1 MLNGVDMTKKRVFF
15 QREQFKLLCEA
26 KRLVAKEFDQNLALN
41 SDDLLERLSAFAKD
55 SNQSRLT
62 SIHQKIALGQ
72 IAIKSS
78 SPSKKQ
84 TPEPTTLPKSQDKI
98 KIGDVIDGKVCSGFY
113 RGQPVFN

>member
-1 MLNGVDMTKKRVFF
+1 MTKKQVFF

-41 SDDLLERLSAFAKD
+41 SDDLMDKLSIFAKA
-55 SNQSRLT
+55 SNQTRLT
-62 SIHQKIALGQ
+62 SIHEKIALGQ

-78 SPSKKQ
+78 TPSKSITK
-84 TPEPTTLPKSQDKI
+84 EPTAAPKAQGKP
-98 KIGDVIDGKVCSGFY
+98 KVGDIIDGKVVSGFY